1 MKRRK
6 PEKHFD
12 CNGFKRKVQAE
23 VYEEIR
29 GLSPEEQIEYFRR
42 RAADGPLGR
51 WWKALERR
59 SGAAAGKEVSSTAT
73 GSHQLILSSSSESV
87 LEQGRPPSGFSHA

>member
-6 PEKHFD
+6 PEKDFD
-12 CNGFKRKVQAE
+12 CIGFKRKVQAE
-23 VYEEIR
+23 IYEEIR
-29 GLSPEEQIEYFRR
+29 GLSREEQIEYFRR
-42 RAADGPLGR
+42 RAADGPLGK

>member
-12 CNGFKRKVQAE
+12 CIGFKRKVQAE
-23 VYEEIR
+23 IYEEIR
-29 GLSPEEQIEYFRR
+29 GFSPEEQIEYFRR
-42 RAADGPLGR
+42 RAADGPLGK

-73 GSHQLILSSSSESV
+73 ASHQLILK
-87 LEQGRPPSGFSHA
+87 

>member
-6 PEKHFD
+6 PEKDFD
-12 CNGFKRKVQAE
+12 CIGFKRKVQAE
-23 VYEEIR
+23 IYEEIR

-59 SGAAAGKEVSSTAT
+59 SGAAAGKAVSSTAT
-73 GSHQLILSSSSESV
+73 ASHQLILK
-87 LEQGRPPSGFSHA
+87 

>member
-6 PEKHFD
+6 PEKDFD
-12 CNGFKRKVQAE
+12 CIGFKRKVQAE
-23 VYEEIR
+23 IYEETR

-59 SGAAAGKEVSSTAT
+59 SGAEAGEEVSSTAT
-73 GSHQLILSSSSESV
+73 ASHQLTLK
-87 LEQGRPPSGFSHA
+87 

>member
-1 MKRRK
+1 MKRHK
-6 PEKHFD
+6 PEKDFD
-12 CNGFKRKVQAE
+12 CIGFKRKVQAE
-23 VYEEIR
+23 IYEETR

-59 SGAAAGKEVSSTAT
+59 SGAEAGKEVSSTAT
-73 GSHQLILSSSSESV
+73 ASHQLTLK
-87 LEQGRPPSGFSHA
+87 